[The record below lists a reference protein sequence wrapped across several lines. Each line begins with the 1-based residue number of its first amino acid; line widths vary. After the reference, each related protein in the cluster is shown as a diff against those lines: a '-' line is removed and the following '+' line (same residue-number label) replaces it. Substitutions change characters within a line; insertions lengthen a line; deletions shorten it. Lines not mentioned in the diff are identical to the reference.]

1 MITVDYIRP
10 IPPRQQGV
18 ALVMAM
24 VFLLILTLIGVSAL
38 SSTSL
43 QEKMAGNSQNK
54 HAAFQAAES
63 ALIEGEALV
72 QGWTS
77 STEPDFTQNV
87 GGFYEP
93 ADGSGYPHWK
103 LVDWTA
109 SYDPASATA
118 VLAYTSK
125 TLQGISKQPHY
136 FIELLGNISGS
147 TGGTGSLVTGF
158 APPPATSGST
168 KMYRVTARGTGGTDA
183 ATAIVQSVWRK

>member
-24 VFLLILTLIGVSAL
+24 LFLLILTLIGVSAL
-38 SSTSL
+38 SSTSM

-63 ALIEGEALV
+63 ALIEGESLV

-93 ADGSGYPHWK
+93 APGSGYPRWK
-103 LVDWTA
+103 LMDWLDFAPT
-109 SYDPASATA
+109 SATA
-118 VLAYTSK
+118 VLTYTSK
-125 TLQGISKQPHY
+125 TIQGIKTQPSY
-136 FIELLGNISGS
+136 IIELLSTISGS

-168 KMYRVTARGTGGTDA
+168 KMYRVTARGTGGTDDA
-183 ATAIVQSVWRK
+183 MAIVQSVYRK